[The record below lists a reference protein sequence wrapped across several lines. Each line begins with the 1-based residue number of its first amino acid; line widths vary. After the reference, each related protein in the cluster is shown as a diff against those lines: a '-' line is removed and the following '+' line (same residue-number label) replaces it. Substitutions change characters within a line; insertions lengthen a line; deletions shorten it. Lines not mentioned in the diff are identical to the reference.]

1 VILCSNAREEGDF
14 MKVKVEGREL
24 EASVAEYR
32 CRDFV
37 SATFFINGMQV
48 GLSDTMGRHYKI
60 VEATARE
67 REILKCWGYQ
77 LEGL

>member
-1 VILCSNAREEGDF
+1 
-14 MKVKVEGREL
+14 MKVKVEGKEF

-37 SATFFINGMQV
+37 SATFFINGIQV
-48 GLSDTMGRHYKI
+48 PLSDTVGRQYMV
-60 VEATARE
+60 VEASNRE
-67 REILKCWGYQ
+67 REILKSWGYR

>member
-1 VILCSNAREEGDF
+1 MR
-14 MKVKVEGREL
+14 VKVEGREL
-24 EASVAEYR
+24 EAEVAEYR

-48 GLSDTMGRHYKI
+48 GLADTVGRQYKI
-60 VEATARE
+60 IEATQRE
-67 REILKCWGYQ
+67 REILKSWGYR